1 MHHLCLV
8 SDQPMPNFLP
18 VLSEELKPGSV
29 TLAVSPQKE
38 RQADAL
44 RREFESLNIDVRDNL
59 AIADANDIAG
69 IEKTIVDWLDH
80 HEGEDVVLNL
90 TGGTKPMAIAA
101 QEAFRMADKPAFYV
115 DIASDKALFLDVG
128 RPPVQLSNQPTLGQF
143 FRINGTTVA
152 SREETME
159 IPNRRWRELCVTL
172 AGDIK
177 RWAPSLALLNKCA
190 MECEQDDVLN
200 HARPQ
205 EASWTP
211 CWDKLVTELY
221 GNELV
226 RGNGPELQ
234 FKSEEARAFC
244 GGVWL
249 EHYTFETIRRV
260 IPECRNR
267 AWRNIRIERDGA
279 ENELDAA
286 FLSGNTLY
294 IVECKT
300 RNMRRVGVADN
311 AIYKLA
317 ILSLRSGL
325 RAKGVLVSANEVRP
339 ADKERAKALG
349 IKVFDNLTC
358 LEDSFRVLARR

>member
-1 MHHLCLV
+1 MHHVCLI

-18 VLSEELKPGSV
+18 VLSGELRPDAV
-29 TLAVSPQKE
+29 TFVVSPQKE
-38 RQADAL
+38 RQAETL
-44 RREFESLNIDVRDNL
+44 RRELENLNIDVRGNL
-59 AIADANDIAG
+59 AIADPNDIPG
-69 IEKTIVDWLDH
+69 IESAIIDWLDAH
-80 HEGEDVVLNL
+80 KGEDVVLNL

-101 QEAFRMADKPAFYV
+101 QEAFRMADKPAFYI
-115 DIASDKALFLDVG
+115 DIASDRAIFLDAG

-143 FRINGTTVA
+143 FRINGTTVV

-159 IPNRRWRELCVTL
+159 IPNRKWRELCATL
-172 AGDIK
+172 AADMR

-190 MECEQDDVLN
+190 MECDQDEVLN

-211 CWDKLVTELY
+211 CWDELVTELY

-226 RGNGPELQ
+226 RGNGPDLQ

-244 GGVWL
+244 GGIWL
-249 EHYTFETIRRV
+249 EHYTFEAIRRV
-260 IPECRNR
+260 VPESKNR
-267 AWRNIRIERDGA
+267 VWRNIRIERDGGN
-279 ENELDAA
+279 NELDAA
-286 FLSGNTLY
+286 FLFGNTLY

-300 RNMRRVGVADN
+300 RNMKRVGVADN

-317 ILSLRSGL
+317 VLSLRSGL
-325 RAKGVLVSANEVRP
+325 RAKGILVSANEVRP

-349 IKVFDNLTC
+349 IQVFDNLTR
-358 LEDSFRVLARR
+358 LEDAFRILLRR